1 MKPLDNVLNSVDLR
15 PANEVM
21 DLKRLGSLHSCRLS
35 FVRTLMRKMGR
46 ESWQI
51 SRVRFDLDEKGYGVA
66 IYRLE
71 TPYNQYHG
79 VMFAQALDDDKRSDR
94 VIAEA
99 WDLTFG
105 LIEGEID
112 DTLLEHLAANIPLQE
127 AGRLHPRVIVLSRAN
142 KSLRNFAM
150 FEERLAKGEQPDPE
164 WISRVG
170 YLYRTTAVYGN
181 GKFGLAD
188 FACLH
193 ENSDFNLPFSAQ
205 MTGVYLLRHFSI
217 QQLEHLAQA
226 RSPETACQLHP
237 ELRRYLGI
245 GNSTGLGMAPFL
257 INHPQLIA
265 QWIFQRETALALALQ
280 QVPTEEDRVKLIAL
294 FHRAFQ
300 HLKETLSENDEQ
312 RERNIETRAALPN
325 IVNWLENTSLVP
337 TLWSELV
344 SWSKNA
350 MSLEAQEL
358 INTLIIEL
366 YPHLID
372 HLELSMGVDENLDL
386 EPDMSLIRLRQLI
399 ETHYQWA
406 LSEDYTQEDSS
417 YWFWYRSEEKEEP
430 RMGVRHQEFGVEK
443 EMQIAIAPRISIA
456 YDAICQHLENAPKAS
471 VVDFL
476 LENSRHKDIIRRIQ
490 TLVKMPYGEIHANLW
505 HKDIKPMHLLR
516 AKLAFFGAS
525 RFDPRSDRWV
535 RITLFQG
542 APLVEEL
549 NHSPKCMDRFDDWAF
564 PIQPQLALSN
574 KNGEPSI

>member
-1 MKPLDNVLNSVDLR
+1 MKSLENVSNQIDLR

-21 DLKRLGSLHSCRLS
+21 DLERLGSLHACRLS

-66 IYRLE
+66 IYRVE
-71 TPYNQYHG
+71 TPHNQYHG
-79 VMFAQALDDDKRSDR
+79 VMFAQALEDDKRSDR

-105 LIEGEID
+105 LVEGEID
-112 DTLLEHLAANIPLQE
+112 EALLEHLAANIPLQE

-150 FEERLAKGEQPDPE
+150 FEEMLAKGEQPDPE

-217 QQLEHLAQA
+217 EQLEHLAKV
-226 RSPETACQLHP
+226 RSPETACRLHP

-265 QWIFQRETALALALQ
+265 QWVIQRETALALALQ
-280 QVPTEEDRVKLIAL
+280 QVPTENDRVRLIEL
-294 FHRAFQ
+294 LNRASQ
-300 HLKETLSENDEQ
+300 HLKETHSENDEQ
-312 RERNIETRAALPN
+312 RERNIDTRAALPH
-325 IVNWLENTSLVP
+325 IVNWLENTPLVS
-337 TLWSELV
+337 TLWAELV
-344 SWSKNA
+344 DWSKNA

-358 INTLIIEL
+358 INTLIMEL
-366 YPHLID
+366 YPHVID
-372 HLELSMGVDENLDL
+372 HLELNMGVDENLDL
-386 EPDMSLIRLRQLI
+386 QPDMPLIRLRQLI

-406 LSEDYTQEDSS
+406 LSEDFSQEDSS

-430 RMGVRHQEFGVEK
+430 RMGVRNQEPGVEK
-443 EMQIAIAPRISIA
+443 EMQIAIAPRVSRT
-456 YDAICQHLENAPKAS
+456 YDAICQHLENDSKAS

-476 LENSRHKDIIRRIQ
+476 LAHPRHKDIIRRIQ

-516 AKLAFFGAS
+516 AKLAFFGAG

-549 NHSPKCMDRFDDWAF
+549 NQSPKSTDPFDDWTF
-564 PIQPQLALSN
+564 PVHPQPRVSDA
-574 KNGEPSI
+574 NGGSSE